1 MGGPPQ
7 SKGRFRASRASPD
20 RYSPNDAPGKVRRR
34 HAERAAPSDSI
45 RRMAVLPAVTTPAA
59 GHAPRAGCLAGSL
72 AGSLAASL
80 ASPLTSPLTVPLV
93 APLAFIATPAFG
105 QPLAKGDGP
114 VSGAATEADAA
125 DAPTR
130 SDEAPRR
137 GTADAPPAPPG
148 DGGEPAPTVGATPPP
163 RFEWNPVVVTATRGE
178 RALFDSPSSIET
190 LTAREIEEAAFR
202 TLPDTL
208 RYVPGVMVQK
218 TGHAQGSPYIRGFT
232 GFRNLLL
239 VDGIRLNNSVF
250 RDGPNQYWSTV
261 DPLSIERLE
270 VVKGPSSV
278 LYGSDAI
285 GGTVQ
290 VFTKGPRMGSESFAF
305 GGRLYDR
312 ASTAERS
319 NTVRGELT
327 VSWNGRVGLYGGVT
341 YADYGDLETA
351 AGTQP
356 QTGYDQF
363 AGDFKLDLAAGDSA
377 HVIVAQQNF
386 DSDDAWRTHRTI
398 YAQPFAGTSVGDELR
413 RSLDQNR
420 SLTYIQL
427 RSDGG
432 ASFLDGAHLSLSY
445 QSQSEEED
453 RTRADGRR
461 DLQSFDADTLGLWG
475 QFEAAGALGRW
486 TFGFEYYHDR
496 VDSARTDFNADGTVR
511 AVRIQGPVADDS
523 TYDLAAVYLQN
534 EYSPTAWLDL
544 VTGVRYTYA
553 AADAGRV
560 EDPVSGDAISL
571 SEDDDS
577 LVGSARFVLHLDED
591 EHWNA
596 FGGVSQAF
604 RAPNLSDLTR
614 YDTARSNEIETPA
627 PGLDAEEFLSY
638 EVGLRG
644 EFDALF
650 AQASWFWTEVDGMIV
665 RQPTG
670 AVIDGD
676 REVTKRNAGD
686 GFVQGFEVEARWR
699 FAENC
704 TLWGAFAWLDGE
716 VDGYPTSDPVAVR
729 EPITRLMPMTTQVGL
744 RWDAPEGDCWLEAV
758 LLNAADAD
766 RLSASDRSDTQRV
779 PPGGTPGYTTL
790 SLRSGFRLSH
800 STTLTAVL
808 DNVTDE
814 DYRVHGS
821 GINEPG
827 LNFIVGL
834 EWRF

>member
-80 ASPLTSPLTVPLV
+80 ASPLTVPLV
-93 APLAFIATPAFG
+93 APLALIATPAFG
-105 QPLAKGDGP
+105 QTLAKGDGP
-114 VSGAATEADAA
+114 VSDAATEADAA

-130 SDEAPRR
+130 SDETPRR

>member
-1 MGGPPQ
+1 M
-7 SKGRFRASRASPD
+7 
-20 RYSPNDAPGKVRRR
+20 
-34 HAERAAPSDSI
+34 
-45 RRMAVLPAVTTPAA
+45 
-59 GHAPRAGCLAGSL
+59 
-72 AGSLAASL
+72 
-80 ASPLTSPLTVPLV
+80 PLV

-114 VSGAATEADAA
+114 VSDAATEADAA

-239 VDGIRLNNSVF
+239 VDGIRLNNSAF
-250 RDGPNQYWSTV
+250 SDGPNQYWSTV

>member
-80 ASPLTSPLTVPLV
+80 ASPLTVPLV
-93 APLAFIATPAFG
+93 APLALIATPAFG
-105 QPLAKGDGP
+105 QTLAKGDGP
-114 VSGAATEADAA
+114 VSDAATEADAA

-130 SDEAPRR
+130 SDETPRR

-571 SEDDDS
+571 SEDEDS